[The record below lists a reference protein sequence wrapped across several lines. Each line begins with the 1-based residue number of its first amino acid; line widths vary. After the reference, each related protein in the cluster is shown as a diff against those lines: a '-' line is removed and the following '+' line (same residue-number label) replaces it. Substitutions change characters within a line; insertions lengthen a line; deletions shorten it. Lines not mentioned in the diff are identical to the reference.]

1 MLIPIPNLLTQE
13 DVLDFRSQMDAA
25 EWVDGKVTAG
35 YQSATVKENL
45 QLPESSP
52 VAIELGRRILRAL
65 ETNPLFVSAALP
77 SKIFPPLFNRY
88 DVGQSFGNHVDNSV
102 RRIPAT
108 GEYVRTDLSM
118 TVFLASPEEYDGGEL
133 IVEDTYGAHAV
144 KLPAGHAILYPSTSL
159 HHVEP
164 VTRGSRVCSFF
175 WMQSMIRSDQQ
186 RSLLLNL
193 DVAIQRLGQDHP
205 EHASLLDLTGVYHNL
220 LRTWA
225 AV

>member
-13 DVLDFRSQMDAA
+13 DVLDFRSQMDAV

-65 ETNPLFVSAALP
+65 EANPLFVSAALP
-77 SKIFPPLFNRY
+77 AKIFPPLFNRY
-88 DVGQSFGNHVDNSV
+88 DVGQGFGNHVDNSV

-220 LRTWA
+220 LRAWA